1 MSQSGL
7 TQERDFGA
15 LVGFLILGGVEEF
28 RRSSME
34 DLMDRDGN
42 GVVGG
47 VRGIRL
53 WREEEGK
60 VREGKQR
67 EEAMDWMEVEGSGG
81 ERV

>member
-1 MSQSGL
+1 
-7 TQERDFGA
+7 
-15 LVGFLILGGVEEF
+15 
-28 RRSSME
+28 
-34 DLMDRDGN
+34 MDRDGN

-67 EEAMDWMEVEGSGG
+67 EEAMDWMEVEGSGD